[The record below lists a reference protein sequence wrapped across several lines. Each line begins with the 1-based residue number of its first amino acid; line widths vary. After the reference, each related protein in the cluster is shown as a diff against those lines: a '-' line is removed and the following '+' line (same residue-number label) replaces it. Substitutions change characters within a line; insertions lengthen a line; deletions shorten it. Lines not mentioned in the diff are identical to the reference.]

1 MRTTSTGRDESSAA
15 FLLQLCA
22 GYLVLYT
29 ITGMSVKYYQ
39 DGPPNMAGMTFLAY
53 SLIGG
58 TLVNLALIFAGGWW
72 RMRSNGTVQWLGFR
86 VPGELRYIIPSGIC
100 TAVVVPTTTLMY
112 SLPISVMV
120 AMTLMRG
127 SIIVISRGVDWLQAR
142 QGINARPVLW
152 EENLAV
158 VLALCAVGIHLFG
171 KSADFAF
178 VRSVPAMTILTSYLV
193 AYAVRIYLMNYFKNT
208 RRAGV
213 EQDNK
218 GFFALEQLS
227 STAVVVLAVA
237 GLLIAPLVL
246 DTVPAPVADFGHAFT
261 APPDGW
267 LGAVVLGGGAFGGV
281 AVFSVFI
288 FMFKGRSATFAGLV
302 NRLTSL
308 VAGIAAT
315 LGSALVFGGSWP
327 SSRDWVALGFILA
340 AVAALT
346 RAERRR
352 AADSPARN
360 TA

>member
-178 VRSVPAMTILTSYLV
+178 VRSLPAMTILTSYLV

-227 STAVVVLAVA
+227 SS
-237 GLLIAPLVL
+237 
-246 DTVPAPVADFGHAFT
+246 
-261 APPDGW
+261 
-267 LGAVVLGGGAFGGV
+267 AFGGV

-352 AADSPARN
+352 AALRASDSPARN